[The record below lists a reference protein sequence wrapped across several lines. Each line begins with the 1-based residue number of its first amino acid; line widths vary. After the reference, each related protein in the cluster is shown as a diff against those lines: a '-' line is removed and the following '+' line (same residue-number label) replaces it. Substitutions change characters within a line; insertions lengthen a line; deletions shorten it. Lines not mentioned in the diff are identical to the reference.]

1 MLDITAE
8 RAGADMPRIGHRL
21 TVRGEIGTVSER
33 GTFYGA
39 VSETSERRIERH
51 FRPEINDGV
60 LSAVAIVR
68 AARIGGIGNPT
79 RAIHDELVAASSGRN
94 IDDCG
99 KAAVG
104 GALHGHRL
112 PLPAS
117 EISSHGC

>member
-8 RAGADMPRIGHRL
+8 CASAHMPRIGHRL

-60 LSAVAIVR
+60 LSAVAVVR
-68 AARIGGIGNPT
+68 AARIRGIGNPT
-79 RAIHDELVAASSGRN
+79 SAIQDELVAARSRGHIN
-94 IDDCG
+94 DCR
-99 KAAVG
+99 KAAVR
-104 GALHGHRL
+104 GARHSRCL
-112 PLPAS
+112 PLPTGEVTS
-117 EISSHGC
+117 NGR